1 MVPVFEITVK
11 ARPATINF
19 ARFKLHLRA
28 REETLLASARFTT
41 WERRVF
47 FGSAVATPP
56 KGFGGAAFSRYGLE
70 AAMGAAFDIP
80 ARRPLKKLNES
91 YAAIGKVSR

>member
-11 ARPATINF
+11 ARPATTSNF

-47 FGSAVATPP
+47 WICRFDSA
-56 KGFGGAAFSRYGLE
+56 KGFWRRCFQSLRSRSGY
-70 AAMGAAFDIP
+70 
-80 ARRPLKKLNES
+80 RR
-91 YAAIGKVSR
+91 GF